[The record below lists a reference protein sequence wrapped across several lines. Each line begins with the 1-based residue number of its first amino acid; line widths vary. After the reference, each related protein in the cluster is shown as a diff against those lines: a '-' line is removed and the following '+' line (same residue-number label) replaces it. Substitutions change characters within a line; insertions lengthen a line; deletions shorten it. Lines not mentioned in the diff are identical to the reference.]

1 MSGEIQKGKKTNQEI
16 LQEKVMKLELGMMIL
31 LNGLRVVKDYPT
43 PLLERVE
50 RLITSGDVQRN

>member
-1 MSGEIQKGKKTNQEI
+1 MSDASQKGKKTNQEI
-16 LQEKVMKLELGMMIL
+16 LQEKVMKLELGMMLL